1 MKDFDLEKLERK
13 NIYKVPENLF
23 ENIQGKVLSGINDFD
38 LEKLERKNIYTI
50 PENLFENIQENVL
63 NNVLPAKK
71 APIFK
76 LNLNWA
82 YAAAASLAL
91 IFGMTFVL
99 NNDDSKGKEN
109 SQATYA
115 MNNQE
120 PKTESEL
127 AYETLKSDLTSVENN
142 NQITEDQNNKNS
154 YVQDNGNGDEKTKSQ
169 IVKPVS
175 KHNETQ
181 MNEYLE
187 SFTNSE
193 ISELA
198 SNSTQDVYLDLYN

>member
-23 ENIQGKVLSGINDFD
+23 ENIQGKVLSGLNDFD
-38 LEKLERKNIYTI
+38 LEKLERKNIYTV

-71 APIFK
+71 APIIK
-76 LNLNWA
+76 LNWA

-91 IFGMTFVL
+91 ILGMTFVL
-99 NNDDSKGKEN
+99 NNDNSKDKEN
-109 SQATYA
+109 SQATFA
-115 MNNQE
+115 VNNQE
-120 PKTESEL
+120 PKTESEI
-127 AYETLKSDLTSVENN
+127 AYETLKSDLTSVENS
-142 NQITEDQNNKNS
+142 NQTVENQNDNKNY
-154 YVQDNGNGDEKTKSQ
+154 YVQDNGEEKTKVQ
-169 IVKPVS
+169 TVKPVS
-175 KHNETQ
+175 KHNEAQ

-193 ISELA
+193 IAELA

>member
-23 ENIQGKVLSGINDFD
+23 ENIQGRVLSGLNDFD
-38 LEKLERKNIYTI
+38 LEKLERKNIYTV

-71 APIFK
+71 VPIFK
-76 LNLNWA
+76 LNWG
-82 YAAAASLAL
+82 YAVAASLAL
-91 IFGMTFVL
+91 IFGITFVF
-99 NNDDSKGKEN
+99 NSDNSKVNED
-109 SQATYA
+109 SQAAVA

-120 PKTESEL
+120 PKTESEI

-142 NQITEDQNNKNS
+142 NQTVENQNDNKNY
-154 YVQDNGNGDEKTKSQ
+154 YVQDNGKEKTKVQ
-169 IVKPVS
+169 TVKPVS
-175 KHNETQ
+175 KHNEAQ

-193 ISELA
+193 IAELA